1 MAEAHSAED
10 SAKYVLT
17 IFKRLRC
24 VKNESALMGN
34 LTLPFGQ
41 DGWTKDELTAGLA
54 YGVEQGWIKAGKE
67 EKFYK
72 VTEAGVAMYPS
83 VAD

>member
-10 SAKYVLT
+10 SAHYILT

-24 VKNESALMGN
+24 VKGESVLMGN
-34 LTLPFGQ
+34 LTLPFSQ
-41 DGWTKDELTAGLA
+41 DGWQLA
-54 YGVEQGWIKAGKE
+54 DLAEGQKYAIEQGWIKPGKE
-67 EKFYK
+67 DKFFK
-72 VTEAGVAMYPS
+72 LTESGFALYPS

>member
-1 MAEAHSAED
+1 MATAHSAED
-10 SAKYVLT
+10 AAHYVLT

-24 VKNESALMGN
+24 MTGQTVLMGN

-41 DGWTKDELTAGLA
+41 DGWALEDLSAGLP
-54 YGVEQGWIKAGKE
+54 YGVEKGRFTMGKDD
-67 EKFYK
+67 KFVK
-72 VTEAGVAMYPS
+72 LTESGFGLLAS

>member
-1 MAEAHSAED
+1 MAEAHSPEE
-10 SAKYVLT
+10 SARYVVT

-24 VKNESALMGN
+24 VKNETALMGN
-34 LTLPFGQ
+34 LTLPFSQ

-54 YGVEQGWIKAGKE
+54 YGIEQGWIEAGKA
-67 EKFYK
+67 EKFFK
-72 VTEAGVAMYPS
+72 LTEAGFAQYAA